1 MYDGHGRSYP
11 GNEMS
16 SIQTKEL
23 SGAGL
28 FFNRLRTYFSKPAN
42 LVVVTFLL
50 ILLTCIV
57 YPLYSVLYASFTVGK
72 MDSMMYNS
80 LFKLNLKP
88 GSFTFLNFTMMIAGK
103 YSQEYSLSF
112 FWRPLWNSVRM
123 SIYSSAIA
131 AIVGGVIA
139 WLITRTDIKCKK
151 FISSVFVFPYI
162 MPSWTLALVWKNV
175 FANSKVGTG
184 VTGMLESLT
193 GICVPSWFV
202 YGIFPCAIVMGIH
215 YAPFAYILIGGILR
229 NMDANLEEAATILKA
244 GRWRIIRKVTLPI
257 IMPALFSTLLLVF
270 SSTMASYAV
279 PVFVGSPGNFYVLS
293 TMLRSLYSS
302 SYSGQSYVMTL
313 VLVVIGAGMLLL
325 NQMVLGKRKS
335 FTTVTGKSGQ
345 VSYVKLGRSNNV
357 ITVILV
363 VVLFFMAIF
372 PIFSFAL
379 ESLCDVQGDY
389 STITLKYWISRTPI
403 QGFNVPVG
411 EGILFNPTIW
421 GAMWGS
427 LKLSFVVAVVVG
439 VSGFLIGYGVS
450 KNRNSKLANLL
461 SNVAFFPYLIPAMAF
476 GSIFLAVTSKLVF
489 LRGTFLIL
497 VIVASVKYLPFASR
511 SGTSAMMQLSG
522 EIEEAAIIVGA
533 PWHKRMLRILFPIQK
548 SSFISGF
555 LLPFVSCIRELSLFI
570 LLTSSGTLIT
580 TLLSYFDEKNVE
592 QMSNGINLL
601 IVAIVLIVNFTIN
614 KLTGA
619 SIDKGIG
626 GN

>member
-1 MYDGHGRSYP
+1 M
-11 GNEMS
+11 NS
-16 SIQTKEL
+16 SQSKEL

-28 FFNRLRTYFSKPAN
+28 FLNKVRTYFSKPAN
-42 LVVVTFLL
+42 LIVAIFLV

-80 LFKLNLKP
+80 LFKLHLKP
-88 GSFTFLNFTMMIAGK
+88 GDFTMLNFTMMIAGK

-123 SIYSSAIA
+123 SVYSSAIA
-131 AIVGGVIA
+131 ALVGGVIA

-257 IMPALFSTLLLVF
+257 IMPALFSTILLVF

-279 PVFVGSPGNFYVLS
+279 PVFVGSPGNFFVLS

-313 VLVVIGAGMLLL
+313 VLVIIGAGMLLL

-345 VSYVKLGRSNNV
+345 VSYVKLGKINNV
-357 ITVILV
+357 ITAILV

-389 STITLKYWISRTPI
+389 STITLKYWTSRTPI
-403 QGFNVPVG
+403 EGFNIPVG
-411 EGILFNPTIW
+411 EGILFNPRIW
-421 GAMWGS
+421 GALWGS
-427 LKLSFVVAVVVG
+427 LKLSFVVAVTVG
-439 VSGFLIGYGVS
+439 ISGFLIGYGVS
-450 KNRNSKLANLL
+450 KNRSSKLASML

>member
-1 MYDGHGRSYP
+1 M
-11 GNEMS
+11 NS
-16 SIQTKEL
+16 SQSKEL

-28 FFNRLRTYFSKPAN
+28 FFNKVRTYFSKPAN
-42 LVVVTFLL
+42 LIVVIFLV

-57 YPLYSVLYASFTVGK
+57 YPLYSVLNASFTVGK

-80 LFKLNLKP
+80 LFKLRLKP
-88 GSFTFLNFTMMIAGK
+88 GDFTLLNFSMMIAGK
-103 YSQEYSLSF
+103 YSHEYSLSF

-131 AIVGGVIA
+131 ALVGGVIA

-193 GICVPSWFV
+193 GICVPGWFV

-215 YAPFAYILIGGILR
+215 YAPFSYILIGGILR

-257 IMPALFSTLLLVF
+257 IMPALFSTILLVF

-279 PVFVGSPGNFYVLS
+279 PVFVGSPGNFFVLS

-313 VLVVIGAGMLLL
+313 VLVIIGAGMLLL

-345 VSYVKLGRSNNV
+345 VSYVKLGKANNV
-357 ITVILV
+357 ITAVLV
-363 VVLFFMAIF
+363 VILFFMAIF

-389 STITLKYWISRTPI
+389 STITLKYWTSRTPI
-403 QGFNVPVG
+403 EGFNIPVG
-411 EGILFNPTIW
+411 EGILFNPRIW
-421 GAMWGS
+421 GALWGS
-427 LKLSFVVAVVVG
+427 LKLSFVVAVTVG
-439 VSGFLIGYGVS
+439 ISGFLIGYGVS
-450 KNRNSKLANLL
+450 KNRSSKLANLL

-522 EIEEAAIIVGA
+522 EIEEAAVIVGA

>member
-1 MYDGHGRSYP
+1 M
-11 GNEMS
+11 NS
-16 SIQTKEL
+16 SQSKEL

-28 FFNRLRTYFSKPAN
+28 FLNKVRTYFSKPAN
-42 LVVVTFLL
+42 LIVAIFLV

-80 LFKLNLKP
+80 LFKLRLKP
-88 GSFTFLNFTMMIAGK
+88 GDFTMLNFTMMIAGK

-123 SIYSSAIA
+123 SVYSSAIA
-131 AIVGGVIA
+131 ALVGGVIA

-257 IMPALFSTLLLVF
+257 IMPALFSTILLVF

-279 PVFVGSPGNFYVLS
+279 PVFVGSPGNFFVLS

-313 VLVVIGAGMLLL
+313 VLVIIGAGMLLL

-345 VSYVKLGRSNNV
+345 VSYVKLGKINNV
-357 ITVILV
+357 ITAILV

-389 STITLKYWISRTPI
+389 STITLKYWTSRTPI
-403 QGFNVPVG
+403 EGFNIPVG
-411 EGILFNPTIW
+411 EGILFNPRIW
-421 GAMWGS
+421 GALWGS
-427 LKLSFVVAVVVG
+427 LKLSFVVAVTVG
-439 VSGFLIGYGVS
+439 ISGFLIGYGVS
-450 KNRNSKLANLL
+450 KNRSSKLASML

>member
-1 MYDGHGRSYP
+1 M
-11 GNEMS
+11 NS
-16 SIQTKEL
+16 SQSKEL

-28 FFNRLRTYFSKPAN
+28 FLNKVRTYFSKPAN
-42 LVVVTFLL
+42 LIVVIFLV
-50 ILLTCIV
+50 ILLTCII

-80 LFKLNLKP
+80 LFKLHLKP
-88 GSFTFLNFTMMIAGK
+88 GDFTMLNFTMMIAGK
-103 YSQEYSLSF
+103 YSHEYSLSF

-123 SIYSSAIA
+123 SVYSSAIA
-131 AIVGGVIA
+131 ALVGGVIA

-257 IMPALFSTLLLVF
+257 IMPALFSTILLVF

-279 PVFVGSPGNFYVLS
+279 PVFVGSPGNFFVLS

-313 VLVVIGAGMLLL
+313 VLVIIGAGMLLL

-335 FTTVTGKSGQ
+335 FSTVTGKSGQ
-345 VSYVKLGRSNNV
+345 VSYVKLGKINNV
-357 ITVILV
+357 ITAILV

-389 STITLKYWISRTPI
+389 STITLKYWTSRTPI
-403 QGFNVPVG
+403 EGFNIPVG
-411 EGILFNPTIW
+411 EGILFNPRIW
-421 GAMWGS
+421 GALWGS
-427 LKLSFVVAVVVG
+427 LKLSFVVAVTVG
-439 VSGFLIGYGVS
+439 ISGFLIGYGVS
-450 KNRNSKLANLL
+450 KNRSSKLASML

>member
-1 MYDGHGRSYP
+1 M
-11 GNEMS
+11 NS
-16 SIQTKEL
+16 SQSKEL

-28 FFNRLRTYFSKPAN
+28 FLNKVRTYFSKPAN
-42 LVVVTFLL
+42 LIVVIFLV
-50 ILLTCIV
+50 ILLTCII

-80 LFKLNLKP
+80 LFKLHLKP
-88 GSFTFLNFTMMIAGK
+88 GDFTMLNFTMMIAGK
-103 YSQEYSLSF
+103 YSHEYSLSF

-123 SIYSSAIA
+123 SVYSSAIA
-131 AIVGGVIA
+131 ALVGGVIA

-257 IMPALFSTLLLVF
+257 IMPALFSTILLVF

-279 PVFVGSPGNFYVLS
+279 PVFVGSPGNFFVLS

-313 VLVVIGAGMLLL
+313 VLVIIGAGMLLL

-345 VSYVKLGRSNNV
+345 VSYVKLGKINNV
-357 ITVILV
+357 ITAILV

-389 STITLKYWISRTPI
+389 STITLKYWTSKTPI
-403 QGFNVPVG
+403 EGFNIPVG
-411 EGILFNPTIW
+411 EGILFNPRIW
-421 GAMWGS
+421 GALWGS
-427 LKLSFVVAVVVG
+427 LKLSFVVAVTVG
-439 VSGFLIGYGVS
+439 ISGFLIGYGVS
-450 KNRNSKLANLL
+450 KNRSSKLASML

>member
-1 MYDGHGRSYP
+1 M
-11 GNEMS
+11 NS
-16 SIQTKEL
+16 SQSKEL

-28 FFNRLRTYFSKPAN
+28 FLNKVRTYFSKPAN
-42 LVVVTFLL
+42 LIVVIFLV

-80 LFKLNLKP
+80 LFKLHLKP
-88 GSFTFLNFTMMIAGK
+88 GDFTMLNFTMMIAGK
-103 YSQEYSLSF
+103 YSHEYSLSF

-123 SIYSSAIA
+123 SVYSSAIA
-131 AIVGGVIA
+131 ALVGGVIA

-257 IMPALFSTLLLVF
+257 IMPALFSTILLVF

-279 PVFVGSPGNFYVLS
+279 PVFVGSPGNFFVLS

-313 VLVVIGAGMLLL
+313 VLVIIGAGMLLL

-345 VSYVKLGRSNNV
+345 VSYVKLGKINNV
-357 ITVILV
+357 ITAILV

-389 STITLKYWISRTPI
+389 STITLKYWTSRTPI
-403 QGFNVPVG
+403 EGFNIPVG
-411 EGILFNPTIW
+411 EGILFNPRIW
-421 GAMWGS
+421 GALWGS
-427 LKLSFVVAVVVG
+427 LKLSFVVAVTVG
-439 VSGFLIGYGVS
+439 ISGFLIGYGVS
-450 KNRNSKLANLL
+450 KNRSSKLANLL

>member
-1 MYDGHGRSYP
+1 M
-11 GNEMS
+11 NS
-16 SIQTKEL
+16 SQSKEL

-28 FFNRLRTYFSKPAN
+28 FLNKVRTYFSKPAN
-42 LVVVTFLL
+42 LIVVIFLV
-50 ILLTCIV
+50 ILLTCII

-80 LFKLNLKP
+80 LFKLHLKP
-88 GSFTFLNFTMMIAGK
+88 GDFTMLNFTMMIAGK
-103 YSQEYSLSF
+103 YSHEYSLSF

-123 SIYSSAIA
+123 SVYSSAIA
-131 AIVGGVIA
+131 ALVGGVIA

-257 IMPALFSTLLLVF
+257 IMPALFSTILLVF

-279 PVFVGSPGNFYVLS
+279 PVFVGSPGNFFVLS

-313 VLVVIGAGMLLL
+313 VLVIIGAGMLLL

-345 VSYVKLGRSNNV
+345 VSYVKLGKINNV
-357 ITVILV
+357 ITAILV

-389 STITLKYWISRTPI
+389 STITLKYWTSRTPI
-403 QGFNVPVG
+403 EGFNIPVG
-411 EGILFNPTIW
+411 EGILFNPRIW
-421 GAMWGS
+421 GALWGS
-427 LKLSFVVAVVVG
+427 LKLSFVVAVTVG
-439 VSGFLIGYGVS
+439 ISGFLIGYGVS
-450 KNRNSKLANLL
+450 KNRSSKLASML

>member
-1 MYDGHGRSYP
+1 M
-11 GNEMS
+11 NS
-16 SIQTKEL
+16 SQSKEL

-28 FFNRLRTYFSKPAN
+28 FLNKVRTYFSKPAN
-42 LVVVTFLL
+42 LIVVIFLV

-57 YPLYSVLYASFTVGK
+57 YPLYSVLYASFSVGK

-80 LFKLNLKP
+80 LFKLHLKP
-88 GSFTFLNFTMMIAGK
+88 GDFTMLNFTMMIAGK
-103 YSQEYSLSF
+103 YSHEYSLSF

-123 SIYSSAIA
+123 SVYSSAIA
-131 AIVGGVIA
+131 ALVGGVIA

-257 IMPALFSTLLLVF
+257 IMPALFSTILLVF

-279 PVFVGSPGNFYVLS
+279 PVFVGSPGNFFVLS

-313 VLVVIGAGMLLL
+313 VLVIIGAGMLLL

-345 VSYVKLGRSNNV
+345 VSYVKLGKINNV
-357 ITVILV
+357 ITAILV

-389 STITLKYWISRTPI
+389 STITLKYWTSRTPI
-403 QGFNVPVG
+403 EGFNIPVG
-411 EGILFNPTIW
+411 EGILFNPRIW
-421 GAMWGS
+421 GALWGS
-427 LKLSFVVAVVVG
+427 LKLSFVVAVTVG
-439 VSGFLIGYGVS
+439 ISGFLIGYGVS
-450 KNRNSKLANLL
+450 KNRSSKLASML

>member
-1 MYDGHGRSYP
+1 
-11 GNEMS
+11 
-16 SIQTKEL
+16 
-23 SGAGL
+23 
-28 FFNRLRTYFSKPAN
+28 
-42 LVVVTFLL
+42 
-50 ILLTCIV
+50 
-57 YPLYSVLYASFTVGK
+57 

-80 LFKLNLKP
+80 LFKLHLKP
-88 GSFTFLNFTMMIAGK
+88 GDFTMLNFTMMIAGK
-103 YSQEYSLSF
+103 YSHEYSLSF

-123 SIYSSAIA
+123 SVYSSAIA
-131 AIVGGVIA
+131 ALVGGVIA

-257 IMPALFSTLLLVF
+257 IMPALFSTILLVF

-279 PVFVGSPGNFYVLS
+279 PVFVGSPGNFFVLS

-313 VLVVIGAGMLLL
+313 VLVIIGAGMLLL

-345 VSYVKLGRSNNV
+345 VSYVKLGKINNV
-357 ITVILV
+357 ITAILV

-389 STITLKYWISRTPI
+389 STITLKYWTSKTPI
-403 QGFNVPVG
+403 EGFNIPVG
-411 EGILFNPTIW
+411 EGILFNPRIW
-421 GAMWGS
+421 GALWGS
-427 LKLSFVVAVVVG
+427 LKLSFVVAVTVG
-439 VSGFLIGYGVS
+439 ISGFLIGYGVS
-450 KNRNSKLANLL
+450 KNRSSKLASML

>member
-1 MYDGHGRSYP
+1 M
-11 GNEMS
+11 NS
-16 SIQTKEL
+16 SQSKEL

-28 FFNRLRTYFSKPAN
+28 FLNKVRTYFSKPAN
-42 LVVVTFLL
+42 LIVVIFLV

-80 LFKLNLKP
+80 LFKLHLKP
-88 GSFTFLNFTMMIAGK
+88 GDFTMLNFTMMIAGK

-123 SIYSSAIA
+123 SVYSSAIA
-131 AIVGGVIA
+131 ALVGGVIA

-151 FISSVFVFPYI
+151 FISSVFVFPYV

-257 IMPALFSTLLLVF
+257 IMPALFSTILLVF

-279 PVFVGSPGNFYVLS
+279 PVFVGSPGNFFVLS

-345 VSYVKLGRSNNV
+345 VSYVKLGKINNV
-357 ITVILV
+357 ITAILV

-389 STITLKYWISRTPI
+389 STITLKYWTSRTPI
-403 QGFNVPVG
+403 EGFNIPVG
-411 EGILFNPTIW
+411 EGILFNPRIW
-421 GAMWGS
+421 GALWGS
-427 LKLSFVVAVVVG
+427 LKLSFVVAVTVG
-439 VSGFLIGYGVS
+439 ISGFLIGYGVS
-450 KNRNSKLANLL
+450 KNRSSKLASML

>member
-1 MYDGHGRSYP
+1 M
-11 GNEMS
+11 NS
-16 SIQTKEL
+16 SQSKEL

-28 FFNRLRTYFSKPAN
+28 FLNKVRTYFSKPAN
-42 LVVVTFLL
+42 LIVVIFLV
-50 ILLTCIV
+50 ILLTCII

-80 LFKLNLKP
+80 LFKLHLKP
-88 GSFTFLNFTMMIAGK
+88 GDFTMLNFTMMIAGK
-103 YSQEYSLSF
+103 YSHEYSLSF

-123 SIYSSAIA
+123 SVYSSAIA
-131 AIVGGVIA
+131 ALVGGVIA

-257 IMPALFSTLLLVF
+257 IMPALFSTILLVF

-279 PVFVGSPGNFYVLS
+279 PVFVGSPGNFFVLS

-313 VLVVIGAGMLLL
+313 VLVIIGAGMLLL

-345 VSYVKLGRSNNV
+345 VSYVKLGKINNV
-357 ITVILV
+357 ITAILV

-389 STITLKYWISRTPI
+389 STITLKYWTSRTPI
-403 QGFNVPVG
+403 EGFNIPVG
-411 EGILFNPTIW
+411 EGILFNPRIW
-421 GAMWGS
+421 GALWGS
-427 LKLSFVVAVVVG
+427 LKLSFVVAVTVG
-439 VSGFLIGYGVS
+439 ISGFLIGYGVS
-450 KNRNSKLANLL
+450 KNRSSKLASML

-497 VIVASVKYLPFASR
+497 VIAASVKYLPFASR